1 MSSNRLTF
9 DKCAY
14 NKSVEESTY
23 SLGYNLFIGKYEPCN
38 TCPTADF
45 PTVIPFD
52 KLSVVESELFGINRQ
67 NTLCPSGK
75 YDPKASI
82 PNEPLTPA
90 RLCQSIYYI
99 TPNNLEKPKTNML
112 NDLNLT
118 LNATSGAQCKS
129 EHIEQFATANSYNAG
144 SVMDCP
150 NGYNINGYA
159 CEK

>member
-14 NKSVEESTY
+14 NKTVQESTY
-23 SLGYNLFIGKYEPCN
+23 SLGYNMFIGKYEPCN
-38 TCPTADF
+38 TCATADH

-52 KLSVVESELFGINRQ
+52 RLSDVESELFGIYRP

-75 YDPKASI
+75 YDPKAVV

-90 RLCQSIYYI
+90 RLCHSIYYI
-99 TPNNLEKPKTNML
+99 TPNNLERPKTNML
-112 NDLNLT
+112 NEVNLT
-118 LNATSGAQCKS
+118 LNATSGAQCKPV
-129 EHIEQFATANSYNAG
+129 EKFANTDIFHAG
-144 SVMDCP
+144 TVIDCP
-150 NGYNINGYA
+150 TGYNINGYA